1 MDFLTFAKE
10 RYSCRKFSDKPVEN
24 EKIERIIDAGLCAP
38 TACNNQPYKI
48 WVLQSEEAVK
58 NAYDVTPCI
67 FGTKIALLVGCDRKT
82 AWVRKFDEH
91 NFAEVDGSIVATQIM
106 LAIHAEGLES
116 TWVGH
121 FDAPALKEKYPE
133 LAEYELIAM
142 FPIGYASDDAEPAPG
157 HTNKNERTE
166 MVKYL

>member
-58 NAYDVTPCI
+58 NAYDVTPCM
-67 FGTKIALLVGCDRKT
+67 FGTKIAFLVGCDRKT

-142 FPIGYASDDAEPAPG
+142 FPIGYAADDAEPAPM
-157 HTNKNERTE
+157 HSKKNNRAE